1 MPDSH
6 IRNFSIIAHID
17 HGKTTLTDR
26 FLQMTQTVSVREQ
39 EERQMDSNPIEKE
52 RGITIKLAPVRMK
65 YLYDGDKLPQQEYV
79 LNLIDT
85 PGHVDFGYEVSRSLA
100 ACEGALLV
108 VDATQGI
115 QAQTLSNYEK
125 AKALGLKII
134 PVLNKIDL
142 PSSDVESV
150 TLDLMEMFGIDE
162 SEIISVSAKSG
173 KNVDQLFRAVVER
186 IPAAPAEPEKPLR
199 ALVFTSLYDQ
209 HKGVIAYVRVVD
221 GVLRKDNLTMF
232 ASGRSFLPIEIGFFT
247 PEMKPVSEIKA
258 GEVGYVA
265 TGLKDVAG
273 VRVGDTI
280 TQKSA
285 VSQIT
290 PLPGYQEPK
299 PMVYMDFYPIE
310 GDDFVLLQ
318 DAMSKL
324 VLHDAALQYTAT
336 HSVALGNGL
345 RVGFLGI
352 LHNEIVKERL
362 EREFNLELITTSPSV
377 TYQVELT
384 SQEVIEIH
392 NAAECPDPSVM
403 KQVLEPMTQTT
414 IFTPKQYYGNVVM
427 LSEESRGKLIE
438 VQDIGHRVRIVYR
451 IPLAEL
457 ITNFHDKLKS
467 VSSGFASME
476 YEVVEFQPE
485 DIVKLDVII
494 QGERIEALSQ
504 MVVRDQAEFIGR
516 KLVKKLKEVIPRQNF
531 EIPIQAAL
539 GGKIISRETVKAF
552 RKDVTAKLYGGD
564 ITRRKKLLE
573 KQKKGKKR
581 MKEIGKVALN
591 QEAFLAVLER

>member
-65 YLYDGDKLPQQEYV
+65 YLHDGDKLSQEEYI

-247 PEMKPVSEIKA
+247 PEMKAVAEIKA